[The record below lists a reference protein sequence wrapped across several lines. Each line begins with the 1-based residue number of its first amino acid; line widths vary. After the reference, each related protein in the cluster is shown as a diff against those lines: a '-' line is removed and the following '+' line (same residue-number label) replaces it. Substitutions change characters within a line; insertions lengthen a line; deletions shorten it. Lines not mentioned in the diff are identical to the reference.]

1 MKLYNFTPAANAQRI
16 EMFLFEKNIDI
27 ETHQINVR
35 EDELF
40 KEPFNSMNPFNC
52 IPFLELD
59 DGIIISET
67 ISICRYLEEL
77 YPKPSLF
84 GNNIKDRAVI
94 DMWSRRIELD
104 GFLPLIH
111 TVRNKGS
118 FFEGKVIPGTR
129 NGIKQSEEVANRGIE
144 IFNVLLRRINPH
156 LLNNRF
162 IAGEEF
168 SIGDITAHFMMNISN
183 RLKIEIKRDYP
194 NVYRWQID
202 ISKRKSV
209 QNFK

>member
-1 MKLYNFTPAANAQRI
+1 MKLYNFAPAANAQRI

-59 DGIIISET
+59 DGTIISET

-84 GNNIKDRAVI
+84 GNNIKNRAVI

-129 NGIKQSEEVANRGIE
+129 TGIKQSEEVANRGIE
-144 IFNVLLRRINPH
+144 IFNVLLKRINPH

-162 IAGEEF
+162 ISGEEF

-183 RLKIEIKRDYP
+183 RLKIEIKNDYP
-194 NVYRWQID
+194 NVYRWQVD
-202 ISKRKSV
+202 ISNRKSV
-209 QNFK
+209 QNFN